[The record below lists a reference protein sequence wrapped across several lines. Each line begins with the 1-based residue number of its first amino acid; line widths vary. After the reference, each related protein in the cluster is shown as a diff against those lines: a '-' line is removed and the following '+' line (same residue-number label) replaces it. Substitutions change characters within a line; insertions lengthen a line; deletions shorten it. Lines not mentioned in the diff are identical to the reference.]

1 MTLFLWDKSW
11 LQQTEL
17 GPMKLQCKLLIIKLN
32 QQKIDYQQ
40 IMFCQKITSTFSF
53 FFFKNCLI
61 NINMCSRGFF
71 LRSLEYV
78 ILHAGPRGYVM
89 TLKNRWIVFL
99 TGSLKQAIW
108 KNPSLHYEQEMDMPQ
123 EEWLL
128 TTPSGVVYKDQ
139 IALLHI
145 FERDYFI
152 LLKQNVK
159 LDIHVF
165 HLKLCHDGQQLKS
178 AVMAHYKKCSLW
190 MATMV
195 TKTAGAGYKK
205 HQGSP

>member
-1 MTLFLWDKSW
+1 MLAWLFSEIFRICNITCRATW
-11 LQQTEL
+11 L
-17 GPMKLQCKLLIIKLN
+17 CYDIKESLN
-32 QQKIDYQQ
+32 
-40 IMFCQKITSTFSF
+40 
-53 FFFKNCLI
+53 
-61 NINMCSRGFF
+61 R
-71 LRSLEYV
+71 
-78 ILHAGPRGYVM
+78 
-89 TLKNRWIVFL
+89 FL

-178 AVMAHYKKCSLW
+178 AVMAHYKKCSL
-190 MATMV
+190 
-195 TKTAGAGYKK
+195 
-205 HQGSP
+205 